1 MQWEIHVHLGRQLE
15 GCLSDPTEGGNFPGA
30 GNLHDNEIDSVVLI
44 GEEPQKGIKPSFAGN
59 A

>member
-1 MQWEIHVHLGRQLE
+1 MGRQLE
-15 GCLSDPTEGGNFPGA
+15 GRLSDPTESGNFPGS

-44 GEEPQKGIKPSFAGN
+44 REEPQKGIKPSFAGI

>member
-1 MQWEIHVHLGRQLE
+1 MYIWVDSWRDV
-15 GCLSDPTEGGNFPGA
+15 CFPGA
-30 GNLHDNEIDSVVLI
+30 GNLHDNELIDSVVLI